1 MNVFLANFFMFDH
14 VLFMLILTNDFL
26 NFIEIM
32 NWVFAIE
39 VFVFSFEN
47 RVVKEE
53 FGKLLKFM

>member
-1 MNVFLANFFMFDH
+1 MFVANFSLFIH
-14 VLFMLILTNDFL
+14 ALFMLIITNDFL
-26 NFIEIM
+26 NLIEIM
-32 NWVFAIE
+32 NCVFAIE